1 MRRLHFF
8 ELSASPIASF
18 VEQSA
23 RFFTV
28 QLVVARLEVALT
40 THFGIGSALDGA
52 GFGWHLTF

>member
-18 VEQSA
+18 VEQYG
-23 RFFTV
+23 RFFEG

-40 THFGIGSALDGA
+40 MPFGIGSALDGA
-52 GFGWHLTF
+52 GFGWHVTF